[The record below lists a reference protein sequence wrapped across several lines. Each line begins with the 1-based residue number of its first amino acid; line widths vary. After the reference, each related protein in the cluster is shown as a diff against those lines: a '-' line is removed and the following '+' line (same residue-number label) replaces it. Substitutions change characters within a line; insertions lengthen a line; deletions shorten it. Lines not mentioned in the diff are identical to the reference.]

1 MDSYCPIPWVGI
13 NVLLPDLITPCCQWE
28 GKCIDADDVE
38 VVDQSIIEKGFEQI
52 RQDMLSGK
60 RIKNCEQCYAAEKIG
75 AYSERLAAIE
85 RYGRTTK
92 IELKRLDI
100 NFDNVCNLKCR
111 GCSTTSSH
119 IWTEDEKLIYG
130 KPFVNKKFAKKEID
144 INLDNLERISVS
156 GGEPFLSKQFDRMA
170 QDILSKGVEK
180 NIEITVDTNATILP
194 PQSIR
199 ELFLRSKK
207 ATFSVSMDG
216 IHELQEYYRN
226 GSKFDQCISNIHNF
240 VEMISQRN
248 DEAMVNIHTTVNVYN
263 VNRLQEIKDYFAKE
277 FSGKTTFTHRVL
289 YWPEHMSI
297 KNLPKDYKE
306 TLLNI
311 VKGFDNQFTDIVREL
326 ETEGNDYFDHF
337 LNFHNILDKSRNES
351 MERANPL
358 LYEYI
363 NNRKYKQIDS
373 TEFFER
379 QHELLRE

>member
-38 VVDQSIIEKGFEQI
+38 AVDQTVIEKGFEQI
-52 RQDMLSGK
+52 RQDMLAGK

-75 AYSERLAAIE
+75 AYSERIAAIE
-85 RYGRTTK
+85 RYGRPEK

-119 IWTEDEKLIYG
+119 IWTNDEKLIYG

-144 INLDNLERISVS
+144 IDLDNLERISVS
-156 GGEPFLSKQFDRMA
+156 GGEPFLSKQFDEMA
-170 QDILSKGVEK
+170 ANILSKGIEK

-194 PQSIR
+194 SENIQQLFIR
-199 ELFLRSKK
+199 AKK

-216 IHELQEYYRN
+216 IHELQEYYRS
-226 GSKFDQCISNIHNF
+226 GSKFDECIKNIHYF
-240 VEMISQRN
+240 VDMIGKRN
-248 DEAMVNIHTTVNVYN
+248 DDSRVNIHTTVNVYN
-263 VNRLQEIKDYFAKE
+263 VNRLQEIKNYFEEE
-277 FSGKTTFTHRVL
+277 FKGRTSFTHRLL

-297 KNLPKDYKE
+297 KNLPMDYKKK
-306 TLLNI
+306 LIDI
-311 VKGFDNQFTDIVREL
+311 VGTFDNSFSDVIKEL
-326 ETEGNDYFDHF
+326 ELEGTDHFDHF
-337 LNFHNILDKSRNES
+337 LNFHNILDKSRNEHL
-351 MERANPL
+351 ENANPF
-358 LYEYI
+358 LYDYI
-363 NNRKYKQIDS
+363 RNRKIKIVDS
-373 TEFFER
+373 KDFFER